1 MDDKL
6 AAKTLIVIA
15 GPTASGKTAAAIQ
28 LANYY
33 NTAIISADSRQF
45 YREMSIGTA
54 KPTDDE
60 LAAAQHFF
68 INSLSITESFTAGDY
83 ETQALE
89 LLHKLFDEH
98 DYVLLV
104 GGSGLFIK
112 AVCEGFDEFPD
123 TEPGIREALNNEFD
137 EHGIASL
144 QEKLKLA
151 DPIYYN
157 QVDINNPQRL
167 IRALEVFE
175 STGKPYSSFRK
186 SGAAKRPFRVVKLGL
201 TLSREKLYRQ
211 INNRV
216 DEMIKTGLIEE
227 VKSLLPYRHL
237 NALNTVGYSEI
248 FDYFD
253 GKTDL
258 DTAIELIKR
267 DTRRFAKRQLTW
279 FGRDQE
285 INWLQADNQNLI
297 AEMISAIK
305 KS

>member
-6 AAKTLIVIA
+6 AAKTLVVIA
-15 GPTASGKTAAAIQ
+15 GPTASGKTAAAIE

-33 NTAIISADSRQF
+33 DTAIISADSRQF

-68 INSLSITESFTAGDY
+68 INSLSITEGFTAGDY

-89 LLHKLFDEH
+89 LLNKLFDEH

-123 TEPGIREALNNEFD
+123 TEPGIREALNSEFD
-137 EHGIASL
+137 KQGITGL

-151 DPIYYN
+151 DPIYYS

-186 SGAAKRPFRVVKLGL
+186 SGAAKRPFRVVKFGL
-201 TLSREKLYRQ
+201 TLPREKLYRQ

-216 DEMIKTGLIEE
+216 DEMVKTGLIEE
-227 VKSLLPYRHL
+227 VRSLLPYRHL

-253 GKTDL
+253 GKTDF

-267 DTRRFAKRQLTW
+267 NTRRFAKRQLTW
-279 FGRDQE
+279 FGRDRE